1 MSSTD
6 QAQHL
11 SGFAKKKALEE
22 LGFGFVPV
30 IDDEYP
36 RGAAWSCVDDTGT
49 EIVRARLQGEVVNL
63 TIEKLGG
70 L

>member
-22 LGFGFVPV
+22 LGFGFVPL
-30 IDDEYP
+30 ISDDYP
-36 RGAAWSCVDDTGT
+36 KGTGWSCVDDTGT
-49 EIVRARLQGEVVNL
+49 VVAQARLQGEVVNL